1 MAEYVFVP
9 TGATVESDSALTGSL
24 FRRVRQKAAKAGG
37 AGKAAQGP
45 KAAARRKASR
55 EG

>member
-9 TGATVESDSALTGSL
+9 TGATVESDSALAGPL
-24 FRRVRQKAAKAGG
+24 FRPVRQRAAKAGG
-37 AGKAAQGP
+37 AGKAARGP
-45 KAAARRKASR
+45 KAATRRKASR

>member
-9 TGATVESDSALTGSL
+9 TGATVESDSALTGPL
-24 FRRVRQKAAKAGG
+24 FRRVRQKAAK